1 VRQNFGPLFWTWQL
15 TGARR
20 REMTR
25 KPDAASLPPQIEV
38 MRGDLTV
45 PDTLEFI
52 LTRAVKG
59 DV

>member
-1 VRQNFGPLFWTWQL
+1 
-15 TGARR
+15 
-20 REMTR
+20 MTR

-38 MRGDLTV
+38 MRGDLMV

-52 LTRAVKG
+52 LTRVVKG

>member
-1 VRQNFGPLFWTWQL
+1 
-15 TGARR
+15 
-20 REMTR
+20 MMR